1 MLNSKFQMP
10 NDTGVDSV
18 SKPTVDKKS
27 PSKKT
32 DSTKSQATSSEPQT
46 MDELFVATG
55 YKLNPLQRGQIVE
68 AKIILSTPKQ
78 VLLDLGGKSEAIV
91 HEKEL
96 PYVADLIGELKKGD
110 SITVQVV
117 NTENDRG
124 QTVVSLRKTALF
136 KRWEMLTE
144 KMKSSEEVEVVVR
157 ELSRGGFLV
166 DYLGL
171 RGFIPLSQTESEFS
185 KLGERASGRRV
196 KVKILE
202 VDREANRLVFSQI
215 SGRAGIKQKEALKQV
230 EVGKTYQAQVTGVAP
245 FGAFVSVKVG
255 DVSLPGLI
263 HISEIAWEK
272 VENTNNYVKVGQTLD
287 VKAIGVDQKSG
298 KLTLSLKQLLTD
310 PWDDVTKVFTIEQQ
324 VPGKVTRMSSFGA
337 FVSLLP
343 GIEGL
348 IHISK
353 MAPGEEPKAGDEIE
367 CTIEE
372 INPEKRKIS
381 LSMVS
386 RAKPIGYR

>member
-1 MLNSKFQMP
+1 MQKSKTKDQKLTT
-10 NDTGVDSV
+10 DTQNPAT
-18 SKPTVDKKS
+18 SKISPDPKKA
-27 PSKKT
+27 
-32 DSTKSQATSSEPQT
+32 TKSREPQT
-46 MDELFVATG
+46 MEELLATTG
-55 YKLNPLQRGQIVE
+55 YVLNPLKRGQIVTGKVIS
-68 AKIILSTPKQ
+68 ATPKQ
-78 VLLDLGGKSEAIV
+78 VLLDLGGKSEAVV

-96 PYVADLIGELKKGD
+96 PYITDLIGELKAGGE
-110 SITVQVV
+110 ITVQVV

-136 KRWEMLTE
+136 KRWETLTE
-144 KMKSSEEVEVVVR
+144 KMKKNEEVEVVVR

-166 DYLGL
+166 DYVGL
-171 RGFIPLSQTESEFS
+171 RGFIPLSQTDSEFS

-202 VDREANRLVFSQI
+202 VDREANRLVFSQT
-215 SGRAGIKQKEALKQV
+215 SGGIGLKQKEALKLV
-230 EVGKTYQAQVTGVAP
+230 KLGESYKAEVTGIAP

-255 DVSLPGLI
+255 DTNLPGLI

-272 VENTNNYVKVGQTLD
+272 VEDTKNYVKVGQILE
-287 VKAIGVDQKSG
+287 VKAIGADPKLG
-298 KLTLSLKQLLTD
+298 KLTLSLKQLLPD
-310 PWDDVTKVFTIEQQ
+310 PWEDVTKVFSVEQQ

-372 INPEKRKIS
+372 INPDKRKIS

-386 RAKPIGYR
+386 HAKPIGYR

>member
-1 MLNSKFQMP
+1 MP

>member
-1 MLNSKFQMP
+1 MIKQKSQPKADRPLDEKIKSEASSDKTA
-10 NDTGVDSV
+10 DKKLT
-18 SKPTVDKKS
+18 SKP
-27 PSKKT
+27 KT
-32 DSTKSQATSSEPQT
+32 AEPTT
-46 MDELFVATG
+46 MDELFAATG
-55 YKLNPLQRGQIVE
+55 YELKPMQRGHIAD
-68 AKIILSTPKQ
+68 AKVIIATPKQ
-78 VLLDLGGKSEAIV
+78 VLLDLGGKSEAVV

-96 PYVADLIGELKKGD
+96 PYVVDLIGNLKPGD
-110 SITVQVV
+110 TITVQVV

-136 KRWEMLTE
+136 KRWETLIE
-144 KMKSSEEVEVVVR
+144 KMKQGEEVDVTVR
-157 ELSRGGFLV
+157 ELTRGGFLV

-185 KLGERASGRRV
+185 KLGDRASGRRV

-202 VDREANRLVFSQI
+202 VDREANRLVFSQT
-215 SGRAGIKQKEALKQV
+215 SGGIGEKQKEALKLV
-230 EVGKTYQAQVTGVAP
+230 EIGKTYTATVTGIAP
-245 FGAFVSVKVG
+245 FGAFVSVVVG
-255 DVSLPGLI
+255 DTSLPGLV

-272 VENTNNYVKVGQTLD
+272 VENINDYVKAGKTME
-287 VKAIGVDQKSG
+287 VKAIGADPKLG
-298 KLTLSLKQLLTD
+298 KLTLSLKQLLSD
-310 PWDDVTKVFTIEQQ
+310 PWDDVTKVFSVEQQ
-324 VPGKVTRMSSFGA
+324 VRGKVTRMSSFGA

-353 MAPGEEPKAGDEIE
+353 MAPGEEPKQGDEIE

-381 LSMVS
+381 LSLVAH
-386 RAKPIGYR
+386 AKPIGYR